1 MGRNYLEPIGHRRR
15 FRSQNQTIT
24 MTALVENDNDG
35 FEVTSRKKVPRKN
48 LYIGNIP
55 AQTDDLDL
63 VTRLKQFLREECS
76 LKEAD
81 VTDLQICSSAQASY
95 ALLPCENHLMDG
107 IIQKLHR
114 KDFQG
119 KKLVVQRE
127 RKKKAYE
134 TGSNSNN
141 KHKAFGSWSQST
153 VEHVAHVVKEEI
165 QQAEDPVNTAI
176 AAAAAVG
183 VMSFLSSNSLLS
195 QPMDDLLAD
204 YGEQDLNWKQMNVPT
219 SDSLPEVG
227 QQQSESRLTQLGKAP
242 IHIQFYSFGYHHGAP
257 NEVRNGWSHAQ
268 PLPVHDC
275 RDLATVPGHLLWQD
289 GLSGV
294 VKRELMWNTDI
305 RNMANDLADRVA
317 DAVMDAINEGGHGY
331 ALPLKMQILVASEL
345 GKHRSVV
352 FCELAAT
359 ALRKRLR
366 ANENNQFR
374 EPCSVDT
381 FHRDL
386 PNRTARNAPSK
397 SNKKDI
403 FED

>member
-1 MGRNYLEPIGHRRR
+1 
-15 FRSQNQTIT
+15 
-24 MTALVENDNDG
+24 MTASIENENENDNDG

-48 LYIGNIP
+48 LYIGNLP
-55 AQTDDLDL
+55 TQTDEVDLL
-63 VTRLKQFLREECS
+63 RRLQQFLRVECS
-76 LKEAD
+76 LKETD
-81 VTDLQICSSAQASY
+81 MTDLRIHSSARASH
-95 ALLPCENHLMDG
+95 ALLPCDNHLMDK

-114 KDFQG
+114 KDFLG
-119 KKLVVQRE
+119 KKLVVQKE
-127 RKKKAYE
+127 RKKKAYD
-134 TGSNSNN
+134 TGSTSNN
-141 KHKAFGSWSQST
+141 KQKAFGTWSQST
-153 VEHVAHVVKEEI
+153 VEHVGQVVKEEI
-165 QQAEDPVNTAI
+165 DQADDPVNTAI

-183 VMSFLSSNSLLS
+183 VMSSLSLNPLLS

-204 YGEQDLNWKQMNVPT
+204 YGEQDLNWKQMNNPT
-219 SDSLPEVG
+219 SDSLPEAA
-227 QQQSESRLTQLGKAP
+227 QQTSESRLTQLGKAP

-257 NEVRNGWSHAQ
+257 NEARNGWSHAQ

-275 RDLATVPGHLLWQD
+275 RDLGTVPGHLMWQD

-305 RNMANDLADRVA
+305 RNMANDLAERVA

-331 ALPLKMQILVASEL
+331 ALPLKMQVLVASEL
-345 GKHRSVV
+345 GRHRSVV

-386 PNRTARNAPSK
+386 PNRTALNAPSK

>member
-1 MGRNYLEPIGHRRR
+1 
-15 FRSQNQTIT
+15 
-24 MTALVENDNDG
+24 MTAALVENDNDG

-48 LYIGNIP
+48 LCIGNLPTQIDE
-55 AQTDDLDL
+55 ADYLL
-63 VTRLKQFLREECS
+63 TRLKEFLREECS
-76 LKEAD
+76 LKETDMTD
-81 VTDLQICSSAQASY
+81 VQIHSSARASY
-95 ALLPCENHLMDG
+95 ALLPCENHRMDK
-107 IIQKLHR
+107 IIQTLHR
-114 KDFQG
+114 KEFLG

-127 RKKKAYE
+127 RKKKAYD
-134 TGSNSNN
+134 TGGNSNN
-141 KHKAFGSWSQST
+141 KQKAFGSWSQST
-153 VEHVAHVVKEEI
+153 VEHVGHVIKEEMDY
-165 QQAEDPVNTAI
+165 ADDPVNTAI

-183 VMSFLSSNSLLS
+183 VMSSSNPLLS

-204 YGEQDLNWKQMNVPT
+204 YGEQDLNWKQLNVPT
-219 SDSLPEVG
+219 SDALPEAA
-227 QQQSESRLTQLGKAP
+227 QQQSESQLTQLGKAP

-275 RDLATVPGHLLWQD
+275 RDLGTVPVHLMWQD

-386 PNRTARNAPSK
+386 PNRTAKTAPSK
-397 SNKKDI
+397 SNKKNI